1 MQQGQAIMLAKIR
14 IALFKTNRQSGNQDP
29 LTRRELRTA
38 TIVILSIDPDSRVP
52 PRGSS
57 HGLVVGNEDMF
68 QQEGMDAH
76 GSSAGFS
83 RAVAFHWLAKWG
95 KS

>member
-1 MQQGQAIMLAKIR
+1 MLAKIR

-38 TIVILSIDPDSRVP
+38 TIVIHPDSRVP

-68 QQEGMDAH
+68 QQEGMDAY

-83 RAVAFHWLAKWG
+83 RAVTFHWLAK
-95 KS
+95 